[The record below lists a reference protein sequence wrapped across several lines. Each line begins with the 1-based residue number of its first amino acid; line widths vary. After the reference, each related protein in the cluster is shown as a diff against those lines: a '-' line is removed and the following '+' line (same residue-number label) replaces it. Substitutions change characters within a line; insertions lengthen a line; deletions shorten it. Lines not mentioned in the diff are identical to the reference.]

1 MQIIVSYIELVVV
14 YNSTTHIS
22 TCKSKLKNCIWLKI
36 FFPDFFQKYL
46 TWPSGNSGTSKC
58 YAKEGGLPK
67 KGCLDNLQI

>member
-46 TWPSGNSGTSKC
+46 SWLSGN
-58 YAKEGGLPK
+58 PVF
-67 KGCLDNLQI
+67 